1 MAAGNSTLN
10 LALRITADINDA
22 KQSLASLADDIKTVG
37 AAAEVSNSQW
47 AAAAEGQKAA
57 AEAANQQSQAQ
68 RAATDATEQQ
78 AQASQTQ
85 TDTSQQQAQAQQANA
100 DIAREQ
106 GQAQQAVADAVRQHT
121 DAQQAAAEA
130 ALKNTQSQQALN
142 SELNTSASQSQQ
154 TSRSVEEVTA
164 HLSDAKKSLESLT
177 SNIEDNSKAAQKG
190 AEAQR
195 DLGDAVS
202 DASKKGAND
211 TGQLNDELEKVRN
224 SSDAASSSLGGFMDR
239 LSDSAVDAVSEKII
253 GGAGSVIGHLAGLL
267 GGLAPAAAVVAV
279 AVGAVAVA
287 LMNVNEQAERFDRQL
302 TITGRNAAITG
313 DQLVVMARN
322 IGEAENNVDTA
333 IGVLEKLVS
342 TGKFTERE
350 IKAIGEA
357 ATLMA
362 ELTGKSAD
370 QAAASFE
377 GMSKSAT
384 DTSIKLNEQYHY
396 LDLAT
401 YQRIKALEDQGR
413 TEEATELASETYS
426 IATKQR
432 LDELGEKLNWLEKIW
447 KNTGD
452 AASGAWANFSQYLKV
467 GAGLASDAEK
477 IAFMEQQRERRRSWS
492 GNTFDS
498 MFSDETAE
506 LERLKKKQEAENAT
520 ARAEADRQRSEEK
533 GITASKALEKQDEL
547 TADAAAK
554 RAKAVKEL
562 KKNYDALN
570 ATETGRKQLATEGV
584 KFDGQ
589 NYSGGS
595 FDKRVANI
603 NTRFKDPTPPT
614 DKIDTYLK
622 SLDRSTASAEDA
634 SKVAAV
640 RWERE
645 KGVLKTATET
655 QFQQALALAK
665 QQDAAKAATKAGK
678 ASAASDKASLAENQ
692 RFVDQLEKQATK
704 RTEGAA
710 ALRAE
715 EIATRNLTAEQRKAA
730 EAANAAINAREFAT
744 QNVQLQLEYMRAT
757 GDTAGASLLQAK
769 ENFAQ
774 LRTEFEASG
783 NTEGLSWLDKLLP
796 VTETKIRVDGMK
808 KQLDDLFTYQSQQET
823 SIQAQV
829 QGGLLSELQGR
840 QRLIELHQE
849 VGDKVKAYLPQL
861 KEMADLP
868 GEAGEKIRE
877 MIRQLEDQLGKLNQA
892 GNELTV
898 AFRDGL
904 QSGIESSLLGL
915 AKGTMSLSDAV
926 RNLALSIVDSMA
938 KIAAQQLA
946 QMATSS
952 LIGASGGMGGMIGAL
967 FAADGGHIQG
977 AGTSTSDSI
986 PAMLSNN
993 EFVTRAAVVQQ
1004 QGALDFLHDFNR
1016 HGMAALEGWMPR
1028 VRHSTGGLAG
1038 IPAPAS
1044 AALTSLPEKSVASSG
1059 ATTAPNVNLQQTLV
1073 LDAAELYVA
1082 GAQTVAGQRQF
1093 VTSVRANL
1101 PTLKQMLGI
1110 N

>member
-1 MAAGNSTLN
+1 MSSGSDLDI
-10 LALRITADINDA
+10 ALRITAD
-22 KQSLASLADDIKTVG
+22 
-37 AAAEVSNSQW
+37 
-47 AAAAEGQKAA
+47 
-57 AEAANQQSQAQ
+57 
-68 RAATDATEQQ
+68 
-78 AQASQTQ
+78 
-85 TDTSQQQAQAQQANA
+85 
-100 DIAREQ
+100 
-106 GQAQQAVADAVRQHT
+106 
-121 DAQQAAAEA
+121 
-130 ALKNTQSQQALN
+130 
-142 SELNTSASQSQQ
+142 
-154 TSRSVEEVTA
+154 
-164 HLSDAKKSLESLT
+164 LSDAKKSLESLT
-177 SNIEDNSKAAQKG
+177 SNIEDNSKAAEKG
-190 AEAQR
+190 AQAQR
-195 DLGDAVS
+195 ELGDAVS

-211 TGQLNDELEKVRN
+211 TGQLSDELDKVRN

-239 LSDSAVDAVSEKII
+239 LSDSAADAVAEKALSSA
-253 GGAGSVIGHLAGLL
+253 GGAISRLAGLL

-279 AVGAVAVA
+279 AVGAVTVA

-413 TEEATELASETYS
+413 TEEAIELASETYS

-477 IAFMEQQRERRRSWS
+477 IAFMEQQRTKRQSWS
-492 GNTFDS
+492 GNTLDG

-506 LERLKKKQEAENAT
+506 LERLKKKVAADNAA
-520 ARAEADRQRSEEK
+520 ARAEADKKRSEEK
-533 GITASKALEKQDEL
+533 GIKASEALEKQDEL

-562 KKNYDALN
+562 KKNYDDLY
-570 ATETGRKQLATEGV
+570 ATETGRKKLEAEGV

-595 FDKRVANI
+595 FDKRVAGI

-614 DKIDTYLK
+614 DKIDAYLK
-622 SLDRSTASAEDA
+622 SLDRSTAAAEDA

-645 KGVLKTATET
+645 KGVLKTATEA

-678 ASAASDKASLAENQ
+678 ASTAADKASFEENQ
-692 RFVDQLEKQATK
+692 RFVEQLEKQAKK

-730 EAANAAINAREFAT
+730 EAANAAINAREFKT
-744 QNVQLQLEYMRAT
+744 QNDQLQIQYMRDM
-757 GDTAGASLLQAK
+757 GNTAGASLMEVRSQYEQMRK
-769 ENFAQ
+769 E
-774 LRTEFEASG
+774 LEASG
-783 NTEGLSWLDKLLP
+783 NTEGVAWIDKLLP
-796 VTETKIRVDGMK
+796 VAETKIRVDDIK
-808 KQLDDLFTYQSQQET
+808 KQLDTLFAYQAQQET

-829 QGGLLSELQGR
+829 QGGLLSEIQGR

-849 VGDKVKAYLPQL
+849 VGDKVKTYLPQL
-861 KEMADLP
+861 KDMADLP
-868 GEAGEKIRE
+868 GEAGEKVRQ
-877 MIRQLEDQLGKLNQA
+877 MISQLEKQLDKLNQA
-892 GNELTV
+892 GNELTI

-904 QSGIESSLLGL
+904 QNGIESSLLGL

-926 RNLALSIVDSMA
+926 RNLAMSIVDSMA

-952 LIGASGGMGGMIGAL
+952 LMGASGGMGGMIGSL
-967 FAADGGHIQG
+967 FAATGGHIQG
-977 AGTSTSDSI
+977 PGTSTSDSI
-986 PAMLSNN
+986 PTMLSND
-993 EFVTRAAVVQQ
+993 EYVTRAAVVQQ
-1004 QGALDFLHDFNR
+1004 PGALPFLHDFNSR
-1016 HGMAALEGWMPR
+1016 GMDALNDWANR
-1028 VRHSTGGLAG
+1028 VHHATGGLAG
-1038 IPAPAS
+1038 IPAPA
-1044 AALTSLPEKSVASSG
+1044 AAAPMSLPETKAASP
-1059 ATTAPNVNLQQTLV
+1059 AATAPEQPLFQQTLV
-1073 LDAAELYVA
+1073 FDAGDAMSA
-1082 GAQTVAGQRQF
+1082 GFNSLGGKRSAFTFLQ
-1093 VTSVRANL
+1093 ANAS
-1101 PTLKQMLGI
+1101 TIRQMLGVK
-1110 N
+1110 